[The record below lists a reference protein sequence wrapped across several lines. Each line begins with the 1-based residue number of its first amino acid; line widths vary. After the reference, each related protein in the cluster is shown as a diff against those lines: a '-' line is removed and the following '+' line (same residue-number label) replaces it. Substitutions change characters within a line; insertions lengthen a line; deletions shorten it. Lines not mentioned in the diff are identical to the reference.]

1 LPSAGAAPPPELAKF
16 ARFCAALTLDTGEA
30 MQLEPFQREALA
42 DYFAGATETLILL
55 SKKNGKTTLLAA
67 LALYHLC
74 STVDAECVVGAAS
87 RDQASELYRQA
98 TKFVARSDG
107 LQQRVIAKSG
117 FREIRSKRPGDS
129 GRIRVLAADVDTAD
143 GVIPTLAL
151 VDELHRHKS
160 AGLYGVFR
168 DGLGPRDGQQI
179 TISTAGDSEG
189 SPLGVMRAAA
199 HRLRDL
205 ERPDSAKGRYLR
217 GRSAD
222 GGFAFHEW
230 ALLEGDDVDDL
241 KVVKLVNP
249 ASWQTIAKLRRR
261 HDSPSTLPWQWARFA
276 CGIWMAAESWWITG
290 EAWQAARADDPS
302 AALEPGDRIAVGFD
316 GSRYHDATALIACRI
331 EDGLLSPI
339 EIWEEPEQHHGREW
353 EVPAGSVEAALAR
366 AMELYRVERLYADP
380 PLWQTE
386 IDEWARLYG
395 AVVQRFPTSR
405 IRMTTAVERFRTDV
419 GAGVVHHDGDER
431 LSRHIMNAQTREART
446 GYWLEKPR
454 AGTAGNIDA
463 AVAAVLAYEARCDV
477 IGSAEAEVDRGEFA
491 FL

>member
-1 LPSAGAAPPPELAKF
+1 MPKPGAAVSPELAKF

-30 MQLEPFQREALA
+30 MQLEPFQREALG

-67 LALYHLC
+67 LSLYHLC

-98 TKFVARSDG
+98 TKFVARSEG

-168 DGLGPRDGQQI
+168 DGLGPRDGQMI

-199 HRLRDL
+199 HRLPDL
-205 ERPDSAKGRYLR
+205 ERPATGKGRYLR
-217 GRSAD
+217 GRSDD

-241 KVVKLVNP
+241 KLVKLVNP
-249 ASWQTIAKLRRR
+249 ASWQTPAKLRRR
-261 HDSPSTLPWQWARFA
+261 QISPSTLPWQWARFA
-276 CGIWMAAESWWITG
+276 CGLWMAAESWWITG
-290 EAWQAARADDPS
+290 EAWQAARADDPA
-302 AALEPGDRIAVGFD
+302 AALEPGDRIALGFD
-316 GSRYHDATALIACRI
+316 GARYHDATALVACRI
-331 EDGLLSPI
+331 EDSLLVPV
-339 EIWEEPEQHHGREW
+339 EVWERPEHAREW
-353 EVPAGSVEAALAR
+353 EVPAGSVEAALER
-366 AMELYRVERLYADP
+366 AMETYRVERIYCDP

-395 AVVQRFPTSR
+395 PTVVQRFPTAR
-405 IRMTTAVERFRTDV
+405 TRMCQAVERFRTDV
-419 GAGVVHHDGDER
+419 AAGAIVHDGDET
-431 LSRHIMNAQTREART
+431 LSRHVMNAQIREARG

-477 IGSAEAEVDRGEFA
+477 IAAGLQGRSKVPVSF
-491 FL
+491 